1 MIVGESA
8 LRTLGWVRSA
18 EWPTDGWP
26 CPVLDCQLCE
36 LALPLVPWL
45 AGRVLGGLGPL
56 LLRVSGSHR
65 SPGDPRVRTRPACP
79 SHASWRA
86 IKRGSEA
93 VSTRDANSHA
103 LIPSPSFDSR
113 PLPSA
118 RYVLPE
124 LLLLRTQDLCA
135 PSHNGARMPKLGGA
149 RGAGTR
155 LKGALSVRLA
165 GPLAA
170 GREPLEDGLFDL
182 FAACLRPFAVR
193 RWALALPRSA
203 PVRVGVLLGSRAR
216 CGCGRGA
223 WETRTS

>member
-1 MIVGESA
+1 

-26 CPVLDCQLCE
+26 CPVLDCQFCE

-56 LLRVSGSHR
+56 LLRVSGVASLARRPPREDPSCVPQSRIVASDQTWER
-65 SPGDPRVRTRPACP
+65 SGLNARRKLARSD
-79 SHASWRA
+79 
-86 IKRGSEA
+86 
-93 VSTRDANSHA
+93 
-103 LIPSPSFDSR
+103 PSPSFDSR

-149 RGAGTR
+149 RGARTR

-170 GREPLEDGLFDL
+170 GGSRSRTDFSICSRLACGRSPLGAR
-182 FAACLRPFAVR
+182 AAAVR
-193 RWALALPRSA
+193 A
-203 PVRVGVLLGSRAR
+203 G
-216 CGCGRGA
+216 
-223 WETRTS
+223 